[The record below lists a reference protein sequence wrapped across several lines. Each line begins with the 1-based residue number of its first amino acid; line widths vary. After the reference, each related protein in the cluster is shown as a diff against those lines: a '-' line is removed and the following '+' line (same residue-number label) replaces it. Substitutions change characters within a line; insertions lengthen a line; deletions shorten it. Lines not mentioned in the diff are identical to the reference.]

1 MSSEHIE
8 VRRLVDKIAKLM
20 KPLLNRPT
28 ALPAPSTT
36 AAAAPSTPEVA
47 VVRQW
52 QQGKGVVV
60 LEDSL
65 ASNGQ
70 AEKKVEKVEKKKE
83 DRLLSMLKDAPK
95 PEKIGM
101 ALFGLQVCLILLLIP
116 LRLPSTINFLVHFL
130 TISSFIQP
138 FCIVLHL
145 LISYSH
151 LPYYTLILRRILYT
165 AGSIIP
171 SRFCAYDHG
180 RSRSLREENAG
191 HQWKDIR

>member
-1 MSSEHIE
+1 MDS
-8 VRRLVDKIAKLM
+8 IAKLM

-28 ALPAPSTT
+28 ALPGPSTT
-36 AAAAPSTPEVA
+36 AAATAPSTPEVA

-95 PEKIGM
+95 PEKISM
-101 ALFGLQVCLILLLIP
+101 ALFGLQVRLIFLFIP
-116 LRLPSTINFLVHFL
+116 LCLPLTVNFLLHFF
-130 TISSFIQP
+130 TISCFIQP
-138 FCIVLHL
+138 FCIVLHFL
-145 LISYSH
+145 FSHSH
-151 LPYYTLILRRILYT
+151 LPYYSLTSYRILYT
-165 AGSIIP
+165 VGSIIP
-171 SRFCAYDHG
+171 PRFRTYDHG
-180 RSRSLREENAG
+180 CSGSLREENAS
-191 HQWKDIR
+191 HKWKDIR